1 MKRVILAFAILMA
14 TVMTGC
20 AIKSRKMD
28 IYTISVPHINL
39 HPSSSR
45 YRNSV
50 LRVEYPNGT
59 SETMGS
65 RIYYREGDRE
75 SWYLYSR
82 WSDSLNRMMLSIV
95 VESLHSSGIFKDVID
110 YTSNSV
116 SDYSL
121 ETTIYDFR
129 HQIEGD
135 SSYAYLKIGFRL
147 LSSKTNRI
155 IKSRIF
161 EYKEE
166 CSQTNASGFVKAVKE
181 INKKMARDLI
191 LWIAK

>member
-1 MKRVILAFAILMA
+1 MKKRIIFNIIIIILLLMD
-14 TVMTGC
+14 GC
-20 AIKSRKMD
+20 AIKSKKID
-28 IYTISVPHINL
+28 IYTISVPYINL
-39 HPSSSR
+39 HPFSR
-45 YRNSV
+45 YHNSI
-50 LRVEYPNGT
+50 LRVEYPTGR
-59 SETMGS
+59 SESMGS
-65 RIYYREGDRE
+65 RIYYQEGNKKA
-75 SWYLYSR
+75 WYLYSR
-82 WSDSLNRMMLSIV
+82 WSDSLNRMMLSVV
-95 VESLHSSGIFKDVID
+95 VESLQSSGIFKDVID
-110 YTSNSV
+110 YTSNSA

-166 CSQTNASGFVKAVKE
+166 CSQTNASGFVKALKE